1 MGTTDSDRDRGRDSE
16 VQYVR
21 FQSPHRNSRGHF
33 TGVFGLVNNLARE
46 GRLSDE
52 QETFRRGGNRW
63 YDAAYTDP
71 STVDPHVYDDE
82 INPGAA
88 AWFKPSAT
96 HLLARVSGYLEILSS
111 HGVACRALRRR
122 RLPPTRTP
130 TAGSETGAAGSW
142 VDVDTDTGAV
152 VDGFGAGG
160 VRRHRPRPQARRRSG
175 ARTAAPEHA
184 QSMQNSLP
192 SMSCIGMHASLPSY
206 SVRTCTAPSGT
217 SRARSASSAARRSSP
232 TSPVPTRTSRCTRF
246 LAAFPSGTRWK
257 YSRGPTPDG
266 STQANQASRSSGGR
280 ERWYWSHVANP
291 PVAAERRTPT
301 PRTRSEPGAQVPRSR
316 R

>member
-1 MGTTDSDRDRGRDSE
+1 MGTTDSDRDRDRDRDSE

-111 HGVACRALRRR
+111 HGVDCRALRSADPGRVFY
-122 RLPPTRTP
+122 
-130 TAGSETGAAGSW
+130 ED
-142 VDVDTDTGAV
+142 DVQIV
-152 VDGFGAGG
+152 VVPHA
-160 VRRHRPRPQARRRSG
+160 PEA
-175 ARTAAPEHA
+175 TAAHE
-184 QSMQNSLP
+184 NS
-192 SMSCIGMHASLPSY
+192 H
-206 SVRTCTAPSGT
+206 
-217 SRARSASSAARRSSP
+217 
-232 TSPVPTRTSRCTRF
+232 
-246 LAAFPSGTRWK
+246 
-257 YSRGPTPDG
+257 
-266 STQANQASRSSGGR
+266 GR
-280 ERWYWSHVANP
+280 K
-291 PVAAERRTPT
+291 
-301 PRTRSEPGAQVPRSR
+301 
-316 R
+316 